1 MPEQQ
6 STQQEEVFSSDIK
19 AFCALVARIILRC
32 LRERDERAL
41 QILGLRKEQP
51 QKGPHDESA
60 A

>member
-1 MPEQQ
+1 MDQQPGEQQ
-6 STQQEEVFSSDIK
+6 NEIISSEIK

-32 LRERDERAL
+32 LREGNEQTL
-41 QILGLRKEQP
+41 QILGFSKEQQ